1 MSYDHEPAVVEYQ
14 HDKHR
19 AREAEALHMLRKI
32 ASLVKPIMRQRR
44 WRVGVLTEFYPEER
58 NLLGL
63 NINRGERICLRLR
76 YPGDEKQFMPLE
88 QVTDTMLHE
97 LCHIVHGPHDEA
109 FHNLWHQLRDEYDN
123 LIRKG
128 YTGEGFLSQGH
139 KLGGGRIP
147 MHEARRRA
155 RAAAEKRREL
165 SAGSGQRLGGAP
177 VRRGQDI
184 RKVIADAA
192 QRRST
197 IMKGCA
203 SGTTSK
209 EQERQI
215 IDLTNKRGVRTK
227 AGEDDANEEAIMLA
241 YIDLVQEEEQEKYG
255 KDYLPPSREN
265 PAGSRGRDVGRSRAE
280 QVAASE
286 LAQIKADE
294 KTKNPTPPVPT
305 TSKPHLPPRSPPPP
319 QSSSS
324 ASELID
330 LTNPALYPSTDSW
343 ACEICTLINPPTHL
357 VCDACGI
364 ERPSKPVPEPNANVK
379 KLPERQKTD
388 SSISIKE
395 GNAAKAVRK
404 LREIDEKAK
413 MKAQGPMG
421 WLCGRCGQFMER
433 EWWTCANCGEM
444 KTSS

>member
-1 MSYDHEPAVVEYQ
+1 MAYEHEPAVAEYQ

-19 AREAEALHMLRKI
+19 PREAEALHMLRKI

-44 WRVGVLTEFYPEER
+44 WKVGVLTEFYPEER

-155 RAAAEKRREL
+155 RAAAEKRRDL
-165 SAGSGQRLGGAP
+165 SAGPGQRLGGAP

-192 QRRST
+192 QRRAT

-203 SGTTSK
+203 SGTTTK

-227 AGEDDANEEAIMLA
+227 AGEDDENEEAIMLA
-241 YIDLVQEEEQEKYG
+241 YIDLVQEEEKEKYG
-255 KDYLPPSREN
+255 EAYIPPSREN
-265 PAGSRGRDVGRSRAE
+265 PAGSRGRDLGRSKAE

-286 LAQIKADE
+286 LAQIKGESKAKDPVTPIPTA
-294 KTKNPTPPVPT
+294 TKPQ
-305 TSKPHLPPRSPPPP
+305 RPPPP
-319 QSSSS
+319 SATLIPSKS

-330 LTNPALYPSTDSW
+330 LTNPALYPTVDSW
-343 ACEICTLINPPTHL
+343 ACDVCTLINPPGHL
-357 VCDACGI
+357 VCDACGV
-364 ERPSKPVPEPNANVK
+364 ERPSPPSKSTVESSAT
-379 KLPERQKTD
+379 KLPERQKPE
-388 SSISIKE
+388 SSIKDGS
-395 GNAAKAVRK
+395 AVKAVRK
-404 LREIDEKAK
+404 LREMDERAK
-413 MKAQGPMG
+413 TKGQGPLG